1 MHRKIIQARN
11 EAQSGNIEQS
21 NVTLKAVAEQYPEL
35 KTIDLYKNVMTATS
49 INESQLKQ
57 YRESYNN
64 NIKNYKKYVR
74 KWPNSNILNNIG
86 YEIKN
91 YKLFEANSSA
101 INYDPAEKNLW
112 ED

>member
-1 MHRKIIQARN
+1 MRCVTQKIL
-11 EAQSGNIEQS
+11 G
-21 NVTLKAVAEQYPEL
+21 LL
-35 KTIDLYKNVMTATS
+35 H
-49 INESQLKQ
+49 
-57 YRESYNN
+57 
-64 NIKNYKKYVR
+64 YKKYVR